1 VDNAEQSDALPLRP
15 NLAFASASLEQ
26 SFGLHYHASYYRY
39 AQASLTLG
47 IVLIAAD
54 FLVDHLAFSSERA
67 NIYRLLLCLPIL
79 GAGIAYSFSRFARR
93 HWQAVMSGFIVLV
106 PAACSGCCWSS
117 TAKPAWG

>member
-1 VDNAEQSDALPLRP
+1 MGNIERSDALPLRP

-39 AQASLTLG
+39 AQASLALG

-54 FLVDHLAFSSERA
+54 FLVDYLAFNSEGA
-67 NIYRLLLCLPIL
+67 NRYRLQLCLPIL

-93 HWQAVMSGFIVLV
+93 HWQTVMPV
-106 PAACSGCCWSS
+106 WS
-117 TAKPAWG
+117 